1 MCSSDLDIHNLR
13 SGEISTEKGDAVI
26 LATGGPGLVYGRS
39 TNSMVCTGTAVTS
52 AYLQG
57 AKYGN
62 GEFIQIHPSAIPGRD
77 KLRLMSE
84 SARGEGG
91 RVWVPRKAGDSR
103 KPKEIPEKERFYFLE
118 ERYPLFG
125 NLVPRDVGARE
136 IYDIC
141 VNDKLGVHGEMK
153 VYLDL
158 DRKSTR
164 LNSSHKPI
172 SYAVFCLNKKKNKT
186 HIRTPLSTI

>member
-1 MCSSDLDIHNLR
+1 M
-13 SGEISTEKGDAVI
+13 I

-91 RVWVPRKAGDSR
+91 RVWVPKKAGDSR
-103 KPKEIPEKERFYFLE
+103 NPKDFVKQNVFIFLKNVIHFLE
-118 ERYPLFG
+118 
-125 NLVPRDVGARE
+125 
-136 IYDIC
+136 I
-141 VNDKLGVHGEMK
+141 
-153 VYLDL
+153 
-158 DRKSTR
+158 
-164 LNSSHKPI
+164 
-172 SYAVFCLNKKKNKT
+172 
-186 HIRTPLSTI
+186 

>member
-1 MCSSDLDIHNLR
+1 
-13 SGEISTEKGDAVI
+13 
-26 LATGGPGLVYGRS
+26 
-39 TNSMVCTGTAVTS
+39 MVCTGTAVTS

-103 KPKEIPEKERFYFLE
+103 KPREIPEKERFYFLE

-125 NLVPRDVGARE
+125 NLVPRLSL
-136 IYDIC
+136 I
-141 VNDKLGVHGEMK
+141 
-153 VYLDL
+153 
-158 DRKSTR
+158 
-164 LNSSHKPI
+164 
-172 SYAVFCLNKKKNKT
+172 
-186 HIRTPLSTI
+186 HI

>member
-1 MCSSDLDIHNLR
+1 MAL
-13 SGEISTEKGDAVI
+13 KGDAVI

-39 TNSMVCTGTAVTS
+39 TNSMVCTGTATTS

-91 RVWVPRKAGDSR
+91 RIWVPRKGGDSR
-103 KPKEIPEKERFYFLE
+103 APKDIPEKERFYFLE
-118 ERYPLFG
+118 ERYPLYG

-141 VNDKLGVHGEMK
+141 VNEGLGVKGEMK

-158 DRKSTR
+158 T
-164 LNSSHKPI
+164 HPV
-172 SYAVFCLNKKKNKT
+172 SYT
-186 HIRTPLSTI
+186 HLTLPTIYSV

>member
-1 MCSSDLDIHNLR
+1 
-13 SGEISTEKGDAVI
+13 
-26 LATGGPGLVYGRS
+26 
-39 TNSMVCTGTAVTS
+39 MVCTGTAVTS

-103 KPKEIPEKERFYFLE
+103 KPIEIPEQERFYFLE

-141 VNDKLGVHGEMK
+141 VNDKLGVNGEMK

-158 DRKSTR
+158 THHTR
-164 LNSSHKPI
+164 
-172 SYAVFCLNKKKNKT
+172 
-186 HIRTPLSTI
+186 

>member
-1 MCSSDLDIHNLR
+1 
-13 SGEISTEKGDAVI
+13 
-26 LATGGPGLVYGRS
+26 
-39 TNSMVCTGTAVTS
+39 MVCTGTATTS

-62 GEFIQIHPSAIPGRD
+62 AEFIQIHPSAIPGRD

-91 RVWVPRKAGDSR
+91 RVWVPKNPGDER
-103 KPKEIPEKERFYFLE
+103 KPRDVPEDERFYFLE
-118 ERYPLFG
+118 EKYPRFG

-141 VNDKLGVHGEMK
+141 INQKLGCMAK
-153 VYLDL
+153 
-158 DRKSTR
+158 
-164 LNSSHKPI
+164 
-172 SYAVFCLNKKKNKT
+172 
-186 HIRTPLSTI
+186 